1 MSDSTDAEEP
11 NDGAGSSE
19 PEETVDGADMRGMRV
34 LTASEFSLEASIGGV
49 RGLLEALAPGVVF
62 VVVFVAT
69 RDLTATLIASLG
81 VALVAVVL
89 RLIQRTPLTQ
99 ALSGILGV
107 AIGVFWAWRT
117 GDANDFFA
125 FGLWTNAGYLIA
137 CAVSVLVGW
146 PLVGLVVELLKGA
159 SGSAEEKSSDSEA
172 DEPTPAGVG
181 STLTSWR
188 ADRGLVRRY
197 SAATWLWV
205 GLFGVRLLVQLPLY
219 LDGGEVGWL
228 GTARLV
234 MGVPLWALTLW
245 LTWILVRQPE
255 VASEQ
260 THPHPDR

>member
-1 MSDSTDAEEP
+1 M
-11 NDGAGSSE
+11 
-19 PEETVDGADMRGMRV
+19 DGADSSVPEALADDGDVRGMRV

-81 VALVAVVL
+81 IALVAVVL

-125 FGLWTNAGYLIA
+125 FGLWTNAGYLVA
-137 CAVSVLVGW
+137 CAISVLVGW
-146 PLVGLVVELLKGA
+146 PVVGLVVELLKGA
-159 SGSAEEKSSDSEA
+159 SGSPEESAQDCESE
-172 DEPTPAGVG
+172 EQSPAGIG
-181 STLTSWR
+181 SALTSWR
-188 ADRGLVRRY
+188 ADRALVRRY
-197 SAATWLWV
+197 AAATWLWV
-205 GLFGVRLLVQLPLY
+205 GLFGIRLLVQLPLY

-245 LTWILVRQPE
+245 LTWVLVRRPA

-260 THPHPDR
+260 THPRPDR